1 MLRSSKQPQFTSPF
15 TSVFSLFPA
24 LCSLGQ
30 QLLHFT
36 GWEAEMP
43 EIEVAVGHISA
54 AGAGAHSLGMDLS
67 LQWAERA
74 SSELHFRGI
83 IKSRWGITVSS

>member
-1 MLRSSKQPQFTSPF
+1 MLQSSKQPQFISPF
-15 TSVFSLFPA
+15 TSVISLFPA

-30 QLLHFT
+30 QLLQFT

-43 EIEVAVGHISA
+43 EIEVAVGYISA
-54 AGAGAHSLGMDLS
+54 TGAGTHSLGMDPS

-74 SSELHFRGI
+74 SSELHYRGV